1 MVHLLSHLDI
11 FIIPLRLLQYGTFK
25 GRIVRLLKLVY
36 HEAISFNHMPDYTLH
51 NEVFF
56 MFSILSLL
64 LRNAW
69 ALAFFLLRSIYGF
82 PTLLLGDLYALP
94 VSKTF
99 LFLWF
104 VFVLQH
110 LFGISNR
117 LCEHV
122 CVFGPGFLDEVHVA
136 CL

>member
-11 FIIPLRLLQYGTFK
+11 FIIPSRLLQYGTFK
-25 GRIVRLLKLVY
+25 GRIVWLLKLVY
-36 HEAISFNHMPDYTLH
+36 HEAISFYHMPDYTLH

-69 ALAFFLLRSIYGF
+69 ALAFFLVRSIYGF
-82 PTLLLGDLYALP
+82 PTLLLCDLYALP

-99 LFLWF
+99 TFIFLWL
-104 VFVLQH
+104 VIVLQH

-122 CVFGPGFLDEVHVA
+122 RVCVW
-136 CL
+136 